1 MQIQTLQIMEKDRLL
16 QTIDDNV
23 VLLLRQSTSLINAAL
38 IHLINDDEIGV
49 CRIQGV
55 AGSVLHKADCA
66 AVGCQAVCR
75 IYISMLRESVEML
88 LDSSREIVCGA
99 GLSLWQKCE
108 LDFLRH
114 DLFETDCLDKES
126 FGRTKDFLSHIIKSL
141 IKTMDNDCRSYQYLR
156 LLQNLRIAAICQN
169 KIMLSNPHNL

>member
-1 MQIQTLQIMEKDRLL
+1 MQRQTLQIMGKDRLL

-38 IHLINDDEIGV
+38 VHIINNDIGGV
-49 CRIQGV
+49 CRNQRM
-55 AGSVLHKADCA
+55 AGSMFHGADCA

-75 IYISMLRESVEML
+75 IYISMLSESVEML
-88 LDSSREIVCGA
+88 LDSSRGIVCGA

-156 LLQNLRIAAICQN
+156 LLQNLRIATVCQS
-169 KIMLSNPHNL
+169 KLMLSNPHNL

>member
-1 MQIQTLQIMEKDRLL
+1 MEKDRLL

-38 IHLINDDEIGV
+38 VHIINNDIGGV
-49 CRIQGV
+49 CRNQRV
-55 AGSVLHKADCA
+55 ALSVLHKADCETA
-66 AVGCQAVCR
+66 DSTSGNK
-75 IYISMLRESVEML
+75 IYFTVLRESVEML

>member
-1 MQIQTLQIMEKDRLL
+1 MKSARSIPEKKDYYSL
-16 QTIDDNV
+16 
-23 VLLLRQSTSLINAAL
+23 SGHCASLINAAL
-38 IHLINDDEIGV
+38 MHLISDDERGV
-49 CRIQGV
+49 CRIQRV

-66 AVGCQAVCR
+66 TAGSTSGNK
-75 IYISMLRESVEML
+75 IYFTVLRECAEMIL
-88 LDSSREIVCGA
+88 ECSREIVCGA